1 MIGDP
6 AFWIILSA
14 LLFTIGVI
22 GVVLRRNPLVMFMS
36 IELMLNGVNLAFLS
50 FSSLRNNG
58 DGQIFTFLVMTVAA
72 AEAVVGLGI
81 IIALFR
87 PRARV
92 DIDDIDELRG

>member
-50 FSSLRNNG
+50 FSSLWNNG

-87 PRARV
+87 PRGRV

>member
-1 MIGDP
+1 MLAPLAWYIV
-6 AFWIILSA
+6 LSA
-14 LLFTIGVI
+14 VLFSIGVF
-22 GVVLRRNPLVMFMS
+22 GFLFRKNPLIMFMS

-50 FSSLRNNG
+50 FSSLWNNG

>member
-6 AFWIILSA
+6 AFWVILSA
-14 LLFTIGVI
+14 LLFTIGAI

-50 FSSLRNNG
+50 FSSLWNNG

>member
-6 AFWIILSA
+6 AFWMILSA
-14 LLFTIGVI
+14 LLFTIGAI

-50 FSSLRNNG
+50 FSALWNNG

>member
-50 FSSLRNNG
+50 FSSLWNNG

>member
-1 MIGDP
+1 
-6 AFWIILSA
+6 
-14 LLFTIGVI
+14 VI

-50 FSSLRNNG
+50 FSSLWNNG

-87 PRARV
+87 PRGRV